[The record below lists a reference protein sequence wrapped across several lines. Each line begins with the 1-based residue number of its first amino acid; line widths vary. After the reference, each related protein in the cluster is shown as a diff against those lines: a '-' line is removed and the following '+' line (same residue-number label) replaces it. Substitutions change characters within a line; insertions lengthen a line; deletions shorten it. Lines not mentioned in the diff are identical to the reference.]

1 MKELK
6 YEAKEGACI
15 TPCPYGQNKYIG
27 SLGCENCS
35 AYIEREYKKKLVT
48 CKGDEMFN
56 KEIIDKGI
64 ELNNEIVI
72 KDKDRKDT
80 KKVIAALRGEITK
93 KNKRILKLERIM
105 NDMADKIDEKAII
118 IQDMNRYYRKRNI
131 FQRIFNKHYEK

>member
-6 YEAKEGACI
+6 YETKEGACI
-15 TPCPYGQNKYIG
+15 TPCCYGQNKYIG

-56 KEIIDKGI
+56 KELIDKGI
-64 ELNNEIVI
+64 ELNNEIVM
-72 KDKDRKDT
+72 KDKNRKDP
-80 KKVIAALRGEITK
+80 KKVIAALRGGITK

-105 NDMADKIDEKAII
+105 NDMADKIDEKNALIRN
-118 IQDMNRYYRKRNI
+118 MNLFYKKRNI
-131 FQRIFNKHYEK
+131 FQRIFNKLYEE